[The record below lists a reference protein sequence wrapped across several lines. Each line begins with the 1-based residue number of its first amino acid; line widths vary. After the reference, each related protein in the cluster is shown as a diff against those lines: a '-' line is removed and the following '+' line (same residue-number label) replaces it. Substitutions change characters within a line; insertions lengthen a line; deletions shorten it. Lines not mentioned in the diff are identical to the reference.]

1 MRSLRLL
8 FTEEGQYTHQLSER
22 TNQEWVDALQ
32 GPEREQAIEELRL
45 VLVRGLR
52 FGLKGILGRKGAIEQ
67 IEDFVQDSL
76 LRILDNLD
84 SFRGESRFTTWAQKI
99 AMRVAFS
106 ELRRKQWENVSL
118 DQLVSSDPRDSS
130 SPVTF
135 PDPAPDPEHIASGRM
150 AVELVSSIIDNELTE
165 LQQTALKAII
175 IHRVPMDEVARQLGT
190 NRNALYKLLHDARKK
205 VRTELEKRGLTP
217 DDILAEFED

>member
-8 FTEEGQYTHQLSER
+8 FTDEGRFTHHLSER
-22 TNQEWVDALQ
+22 SNQQWMDALQ
-32 GPEREQAIEELRL
+32 GPESEEAIEELRL

-52 FGLKGILGRKGAIEQ
+52 FGLKGILGRKGALEQ
-67 IEDFVQDSL
+67 IEDFAQDSL

-106 ELRRKQWENVSL
+106 ELRRKRWENISL
-118 DQLVSSDPRDSS
+118 DQLLSADSRDTF
-130 SPVTF
+130 SPSTF
-135 PDPAPDPEHIASGRM
+135 PDSSPDPEHLASGRM
-150 AVELVSSIIDNELTE
+150 AVELITDIIDTNLTE
-165 LQQTALKAII
+165 LQRNALKAIV
-175 IHRVPMDEVARQLGT
+175 IHRMPMDEVARQLET

-205 VRTELEKRGLTP
+205 VRTELERRGLTAEE
-217 DDILAEFED
+217 ILAEF

>member
-1 MRSLRLL
+1 
-8 FTEEGQYTHQLSER
+8 
-22 TNQEWVDALQ
+22 
-32 GPEREQAIEELRL
+32 
-45 VLVRGLR
+45 
-52 FGLKGILGRKGAIEQ
+52 
-67 IEDFVQDSL
+67 
-76 LRILDNLD
+76 
-84 SFRGESRFTTWAQKI
+84 
-99 AMRVAFS
+99 MRVAFS